1 MKITLNDLQ
10 ATQEVAKKLGQMIIP
25 PFVLFLK
32 GSLGTG
38 KTNFTQSLAKGLNI
52 KTHVNSPTFVLMK
65 IYEGELRLVH
75 VDAYRLE
82 GVSEPIGVQDECD
95 NESVLVVEWPEYLN
109 EEIKPDMVLTFEILD
124 EHSRSCLIETNH
136 PIGLEWSDYVATR
149 H

>member
-1 MKITLNDLQ
+1 MKIILNDLQ
-10 ATQEVAKKLGQMIIP
+10 ETQEVAKKLGQMIKP

-38 KTNFTQSLAKGLNI
+38 KTNFTQSLAKGLDV

-82 GVSEPIGVQDECD
+82 GIDEPIGVQDECND
-95 NESVLVVEWPEYLN
+95 ESVLVVEWPEFLN
-109 EEIKPDMVLTFEILD
+109 EKIIPDMILTFEILD
-124 EHSRSCLIETNH
+124 QNTRSCLIETEH
-136 PIGLEWSDYVATR
+136 PIGLKWRNYVATR
-149 H
+149 N